1 VGLPYQLCTAKLA
14 AQGSYTMLD
23 IQSLPSLEKFDSQ
36 LLDLFKPSAAEQAV
50 AGALDDVAAGGD
62 PDLAL
67 QRLMSLKHLNSYRVR
82 RSAAAAHRWC
92 MEQQQALTGHQ
103 TLQHQGNG

>member
-1 VGLPYQLCTAKLA
+1 
-14 AQGSYTMLD
+14 MLD

-82 RSAAAAHRWC
+82 SGIAAAHAWC
-92 MEQQQALTGHQ
+92 MAQQQPVMGSLNIQ
-103 TLQHQGNG
+103 